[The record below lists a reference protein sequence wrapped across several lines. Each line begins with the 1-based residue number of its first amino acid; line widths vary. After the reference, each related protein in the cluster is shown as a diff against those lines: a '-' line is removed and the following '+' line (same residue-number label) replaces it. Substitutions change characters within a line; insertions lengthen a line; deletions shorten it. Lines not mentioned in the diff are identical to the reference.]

1 MRGFGRGGDGYGAV
15 VGRQLVEWVEI
26 SPRCEREWRS

>member
-1 MRGFGRGGDGYGAV
+1 MQEFGRGGDGYGAV

-26 SPRCEREWRS
+26 PPRCERERRS